1 MNVTI
6 TVSQPYTAI
15 AGGRSGMRPVGRKR
29 DYTAN
34 VAGVDYRN
42 TSKGEIQRVIRAAI
56 YRAETEAGFLHVPV
70 SFTFTEAKVQS

>member
-15 AGGRSGMRPVGRKR
+15 AGGRSGLRPVGRKR
-29 DYTAN
+29 TYTAN

-42 TSKGEIQRVIRAAI
+42 TSKAEIVRVIRAAI
-56 YRAETEAGFLHVPV
+56 YRAETDAGFLHVPV
-70 SFTFTEAKVQS
+70 SFTFTEATA